1 MKTSYSETATR
12 ELLKEI
18 KVLIHDLGLDYHRMS
33 KNGQQIYDEL
43 CDKLGID

>member
-1 MKTSYSETATR
+1 MKISYSEAATK

-18 KVLIHDLGLDYHRMS
+18 KLLIYDLGLDYHRLS

-43 CDKLGID
+43 CEKLGID

>member
-1 MKTSYSETATR
+1 MKASYSETATR

-18 KVLIHDLGLDYHRMS
+18 KALIYDLGFEYHKLS

-43 CDKLGID
+43 CEKLGID